1 MTQQTHGVNDT
12 TCNETV
18 LQQALASKKAIEETY
33 NFLLEKVEKVLA
45 KYPVL

>member
-12 TCNETV
+12 TDDETV
-18 LQQALASKKAIEETY
+18 LQQALASKRAIEEIY
-33 NFLLEKVEKVLA
+33 DSLFEKVEKVLA